1 MAQKDIAD
9 RTKMLAS
16 LKKIEETV
24 GENRGRM
31 NVMAREFSKVGTYRE
46 VINKQEAMILRLEG
60 ILKTMATQSKSV
72 RTEAEIYSKEREEN
86 DRLRKNIDVYKVPD
100 NHGEFSKL
108 TSEVRR
114 LEGEITKMQA
124 EMVSNRPTSSY
135 KDKQVGDLASKEVAL
150 DRMNARIEALERQ
163 ITNNTTNYA
172 QQITVLKSKLA
183 EKEAILTS
191 IQKQL

>member
-114 LEGEITKMQA
+114 IEGEITKMQA